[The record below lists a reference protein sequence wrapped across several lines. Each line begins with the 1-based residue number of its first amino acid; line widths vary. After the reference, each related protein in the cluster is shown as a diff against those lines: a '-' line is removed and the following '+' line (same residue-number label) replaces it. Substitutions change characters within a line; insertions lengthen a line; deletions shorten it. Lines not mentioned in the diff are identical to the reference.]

1 MQTSG
6 TYELT
11 MILGAAT
18 LLLWGVRM
26 VRTGVMRTYG
36 AQIRKLL
43 PRALNNTFVAL
54 GIGVGAATALQ
65 SSIAVAVFTS
75 SLAGIGVIPVADGL
89 LLLLGADAG
98 SAVVAAL
105 LTLDLKAMWPVLMFV
120 GYLLHA
126 FFAETDSPLKQFGRI
141 FLGVAMILIALTF
154 MSQVSSGL
162 ASSDLIRVIISS
174 LGSEL
179 LLALLLF
186 AILTWLA
193 HSSIAIL
200 LFWASLVQ
208 AGVTHDPAL
217 IFAALF
223 GINLGNAVPPIV
235 MTWNQAPAARRIVWG
250 NAVFKLGGVLAG
262 FAALHL
268 LKGVYELVPG
278 EPGFRVM
285 ILHILFNIALIVVF
299 SGLVKPIARMLD
311 RCFVDAAKPADQI
324 GPKYIP
330 GSDAVVSKPE
340 PFPVTALSREV
351 LRILGTIQYMLEL
364 THEMLVSGVPEKA
377 EEILRQENKVDVLFK
392 AVRVYAVDLTR
403 KGMGETDQRK
413 VLALLRYS
421 ASLENSGDVIS
432 KTMVGI
438 PKAMKKDG
446 KKFSPQGRE
455 DLDALFEYLIGN
467 AQLAAEVIMA
477 WSADSAG
484 VLVQRKR
491 DFKAMCNDSLR
502 RHIDRLSQ
510 DVSNTQE
517 SSSAHLD
524 LILDIRWINTQV
536 ASIGYDV
543 LPENEVPGDEVA
555 EELAAR
561 PQVTLEPTRT
571 DE

>member
-43 PRALNNTFVAL
+43 PRALGNFLVAL
-54 GIGVGAATALQ
+54 AIGVGAATALQ

-75 SLAGIGVIPVADGL
+75 SLAGAGVIPVAEGL

-105 LTLDLKAMWPVLMFV
+105 LTLDLKAIWPLLMFV

-126 FFAETDSPLKQFGRI
+126 FFSETESPLKQLGRI

-154 MSQVSSGL
+154 MGQVSHGL
-162 ASSDLIRVIISS
+162 ADSELIRIIISS

-179 LLALLLF
+179 VLALLLF

-208 AGVTHDPAL
+208 AGITTDPSL
-217 IFAALF
+217 ILAGLL
-223 GINLGNAVPPIV
+223 GINIGNAAPPIV
-235 MTWNQAPAARRIVWG
+235 MTWRQPAAARRIVWG
-250 NAVFKLGGVLAG
+250 NAAFKLCGVLLCLLG
-262 FAALHL
+262 IRWISEIYHL
-268 LKGVYELVPG
+268 LPG
-278 EPGFRVM
+278 LPGFRVV
-285 ILHILFNIALIVVF
+285 ILHILFNIGLIVVF
-299 SGLVKPIARMLD
+299 SGLVRPTARILERFFADPIKP
-311 RCFVDAAKPADQI
+311 VDQV

-330 GSDAVVSKPE
+330 AADDPSPKSE

-351 LRILGTIQYMLEL
+351 LRILGTVQYMLEL
-364 THEMLVSGVPEKA
+364 TREMLVDGKADNA
-377 EEILRQENKVDVLFK
+377 EEIRRQENKVDVLFK
-392 AVRVYAVDLTR
+392 AVRLYAVDLTR
-403 KGMGETDQRK
+403 KGRGDQAK
-413 VLALLRYS
+413 VMALLRYA
-421 ASLENSGDVIS
+421 ASLENAGDVVS
-432 KTMVGI
+432 KTMIGV
-438 PKAMKKDG
+438 PKSMRKDG
-446 KKFSPQGRE
+446 KTFSKQGRD
-455 DLDALFEYLIGN
+455 DLDALFTYLIGN
-467 AQLAAEVIMA
+467 AQLAAEVIMGWNDA
-477 WSADSAG
+477 AAT

-491 DFKAMCNDSLR
+491 DFKAMCNDRLR
-502 RHIDRLSQ
+502 RHIDRLSE
-510 DVSNTQE
+510 DEPNATE
-517 SSSAHLD
+517 TSAVNLD

-543 LPENEVPGDEVA
+543 SPENEVPGNEVA

-561 PQVTLEPTRT
+561 PES
-571 DE
+571 